1 MDNEYDFDLQEV
13 FQTVRTADVIT
24 FRFVIVG
31 HRLLIDNRYTEI
43 DAPLVKVVPRVS
55 SPQERFRS
63 LKQLRPR
70 FRLPEK
76 ICAVWWPRHVES
88 LVSSGVWASIVERIS
103 AAGFAEAARGCEE
116 TLQELIDLERAEVR
130 KAIQGDGYR
139 TLWERTA

>member
-1 MDNEYDFDLQEV
+1 MENDYYFALDEV

-24 FRFVIVG
+24 FRFVVVG

-55 SPQERFRS
+55 SAYERFRS

-70 FRLPEK
+70 FHLPDK
-76 ICAVWWPRHVES
+76 ICAIWWPKRVEA
-88 LVSSGVWASIVERIS
+88 LVSSGVWSSIVDRVS
-103 AAGFAEAARGCEE
+103 AAGFAEAAARCEE
-116 TLQELIDLERAEVR
+116 TLQELIDLERLEVR

-139 TLWERTA
+139 TLWERTP